1 MSEKIKGNI
10 LIYCS
15 DTENSKQVE
24 ILLREK
30 LEKSGYYVQT
40 DFADSDTDDIKIDSE
55 FLVDNNSKNIE
66 LIVCIG
72 GDGTFLGA
80 VHHFNFPSI
89 PFIGINTGHLGFFQE
104 LMPDDLDIFIENYE
118 NGKYAL
124 QTMQTVKAIVKHDGI
139 TEEFTGLNEFIVKCQ
154 ENYSVHLDIS
164 IGDKFIE
171 KFSGDGI
178 LISTPAGSTAYNYSL
193 GGSLVDPRLKLI
205 QVTPIAPMNTT
216 AYRSLTSPLLLPPD
230 LGLGIIPDNGGS
242 KGRMAIAFDGFGRTF
257 DKLDSIEVMLSDVD
271 IKLMRFESYDFWAK
285 VKSKFI

>member
-1 MSEKIKGNI
+1 MGSKSTKNRSI

-15 DTENSKQVE
+15 DTPNSKAVE
-24 ILLREK
+24 KTLREK
-30 LEKSGYYVQT
+30 LEKSGFTVT
-40 DFADSDTDDIKIDSE
+40 CDFADNNEDNYQLNDD
-55 FLVDNNSKNIE
+55 IE
-66 LIVCIG
+66 LIICIG

-89 PFIGINTGHLGFFQE
+89 PFIGVNTGHLGFFQE
-104 LMPDDLDIFIENYE
+104 IMPDQLDLFIENYE
-118 NGKYAL
+118 NNKYTL
-124 QTMQTVKAIVKHDGI
+124 QRMQTVKAIVAHDGI
-139 TEEFTGLNEFIVKCQ
+139 VEEFTGLNEIIVKCE
-154 ENYSVHLDIS
+154 ENYSVHLNIS
-164 IGDKFIE
+164 IGGGFIE

-230 LGLGIIPDNGGS
+230 LTLGIVPDEGGS
-242 KGRMAIAFDGFGRTF
+242 KGRMALAYDGFGRTF
-257 DKLDSIEVMLSDVD
+257 NTLESIDLMLSETTVS
-271 IKLMRFESYDFWAK
+271 LMRFESYDFWAK

>member
-1 MSEKIKGNI
+1 MGDKLAKKRSI
-10 LIYCS
+10 LIYTS
-15 DTENSKQVE
+15 DTKNSKQVE
-24 ILLREK
+24 KELKQKLRAA
-30 LEKSGYYVQT
+30 GYKIKKEL
-40 DFADSDTDDIKIDSE
+40 TDD
-55 FLVDNNSKNIE
+55 VE

-80 VHHFNFPSI
+80 VHHFNFPDV
-89 PFIGINTGHLGFFQE
+89 PFIGVNTGHLGFFQE
-104 LMPDDLDIFIENYE
+104 FMPNQLDTFIKNYE
-118 NGKYAL
+118 NGKYTL
-124 QTMQTVKAIVKHDGI
+124 QTMQTVKAIVEHDGI
-139 TEEFTGLNEFIVKCQ
+139 TEEFTGLNEFIVKCE

-164 IGDKFIE
+164 IGGGFIE

-230 LGLGIIPDNGGS
+230 LNLVIIPDEGGS
-242 KGRMAIAFDGFGRTF
+242 KGRMAIAYDGFGLTF
-257 DKLDSIEVMLSDVD
+257 DRLDRIDVKLSDVEV
-271 IKLMRFESYDFWAK
+271 KLMRFESYDFWAK

>member
-1 MSEKIKGNI
+1 MDNTKNI
-10 LIYCS
+10 LIYSS
-15 DTENSKQVE
+15 DTTNSVE
-24 ILLREK
+24 VAHTLSQKFKE
-30 LEKSGYYVQT
+30 SGYLVET
-40 DFADSDTDDIKIDSE
+40 DFTDNKKTSLSLYSKEESRALSE
-55 FLVDNNSKNIE
+55 KYQ
-66 LIVCIG
+66 LIVCVG

-80 VHHFNFPSI
+80 VHYFNFPDV
-89 PFIGINTGHLGFFQE
+89 PFIGVNTGHLGFFQE
-104 LMPDDLDIFIENYE
+104 IMPDQLDLLIENYK
-118 NGKYAL
+118 NNRYTL
-124 QTMQTVKAIVKHDGI
+124 QTMQTVRALVTHDGI
-139 TEEFTGLNEFIVKCQ
+139 TEEFTGLNEFIVKCE
-154 ENYSVHLDIS
+154 ENYSVHLNIS

-242 KGRMAIAFDGFGRTF
+242 KGRMAIAYDGFGMTF
-257 DKLDSIEVMLSDVD
+257 DTLDEINVMLSEVEVR
-271 IKLMRFESYDFWAK
+271 LMRFESYDFWAK